1 MLLQKRSQFEGRRW
15 VYEPDERSLNDAPL
29 FERDWEVFV
38 VKRDPE
44 TGEFVTSTVAAE
56 ELEILA

>member
-1 MLLQKRSQFEGRRW
+1 MLLQKRTNFEQRRP
-15 VYEPDERSLNDAPL
+15 VPGHGDRLRDRDPL

-44 TGEFVTSTVAAE
+44 TGEFVTATVGLEEAE
-56 ELEILA
+56 NIS